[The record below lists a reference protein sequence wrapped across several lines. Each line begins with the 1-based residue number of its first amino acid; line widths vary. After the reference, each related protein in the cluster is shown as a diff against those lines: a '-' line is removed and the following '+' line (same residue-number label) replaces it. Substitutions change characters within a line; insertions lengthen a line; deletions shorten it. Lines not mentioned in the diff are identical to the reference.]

1 MTGRSRLRRTA
12 LGETA
17 ARVPEG
23 RRVYAIGDIHG
34 RADLLRRLH
43 LGIAEDAGEGG
54 PADNLILYVGDLVD
68 RGPDS
73 NGVIDAVM
81 AAAPAGFRKL
91 CLLGNHE
98 AMMLEFLD
106 DIGIGMSWALNGGV
120 ATLASYGVG
129 SLSHDTEREWRRVQR
144 ELAAAI
150 PERQLAFLR
159 GLPLRHVEGD
169 YLFAHA
175 GVRPGIALDRQDRD
189 DLLWIR
195 EEFLDSA
202 ADHGKV
208 VVHGHTVTR
217 EVEVRPNRI
226 GIDTG
231 AYATG
236 RLTCLV
242 LAGTTRTL
250 LQT

>member
-43 LGIAEDAGEGG
+43 LGIAEDAGEAG

-106 DIGIGMSWALNGGV
+106 DIGIGVSWALNGGV

-195 EEFLDSA
+195 DEFLDSA

-217 EVEVRPNRI
+217 EVELRPNRI

-242 LAGTTRTL
+242 LAGSTRRL

>member
-1 MTGRSRLRRTA
+1 MADSNGLRRTA

-17 ARVPEG
+17 ASAPEG
-23 RRVYAIGDIHG
+23 RRVYVIGDIHG
-34 RADLLRRLH
+34 RADLLGRLH
-43 LGIAEDAGEGG
+43 AGIEDDAREAG
-54 PADNLILYVGDLVD
+54 PADNLIVYLGDLVD
-68 RGPDS
+68 RGPS
-73 NGVIDAVM
+73 SQAVVDLVL
-81 AAAPAGFRKL
+81 AAAPVGFRKL

-98 AMMLEFLD
+98 AMMLEFLGN
-106 DIGIGMSWALNGGV
+106 IGIGLSWALNGGV
-120 ATLASYGVG
+120 ATLASYGVE
-129 SLSHDTEREWRRVQR
+129 SLTGDKESEWRRVQR

-159 GLPLRHVEGD
+159 RLALHHEEGG
-169 YLFAHA
+169 YFFAHA
-175 GVRPGIALDRQDRD
+175 GVRPGIALDGQNPD

-195 EEFLDSA
+195 EDFLDST

-236 RLTCLV
+236 CLTCLV
-242 LAGTTRTL
+242 LAGQTRTL